1 MRSSKHKKENAR
13 NIKQDIKPKKIMT
26 DRKRRLNEKRNKVII
41 FIYVIFISY
50 LIFSAFK
57 WRGLILPMM
66 KNENSQ
72 IVDVSGNVLEIVGS
86 ERKKSNVT
94 LSQIPDNLKNA
105 YIDIEDE
112 RFYSH
117 NGVDVKR
124 TTAAIGSYI
133 IHFGKSSF
141 GGSTITQQ
149 LVKNLTGNDETK
161 ITRKIEEWYRANE
174 MEIFCSKEEILEAY
188 FNIIYVAPNTY
199 RCGCWGDVLF

>member
-1 MRSSKHKKENAR
+1 MRSSKHKKKSTKISES
-13 NIKQDIKPKKIMT
+13 KEKKVMT
-26 DRKRRLNEKRNKVII
+26 NRKKRLNDKRNKVII
-41 FIYVIFISY
+41 FAYIVFVVYM
-50 LIFSAFK
+50 IFSAIR

-66 KNENSQ
+66 KNENST
-72 IVDVSGNVLEIVGS
+72 IVDANGNILEIVGS
-86 ERKKSNVT
+86 ERKKSNVS

-117 NGVDVKR
+117 KGVDVKR
-124 TTAAIGSYI
+124 TTAAIGSYV

-161 ITRKIEEWYRANE
+161 ITRKVEEWIRANE
-174 MEIFCSKEEILEAY
+174 LEIFCSKEEILEAY

-199 RCGCWGDVLF
+199 RCKCWVNLLF